1 MEKILIVEDDEGISD
16 FVNLEL
22 EHEGFKTFVAADG
35 RKALELFES
44 EKPDLVL
51 LDVMLPEL
59 SGLEVLRRIRKT
71 SRVPVIMVTARG
83 ETYDKVNGLDA
94 GADDYL
100 PKPFEIEELLARMRS
115 VLRRSSSVNAEAKI
129 YKIRGLEM
137 NTESMKVTLKIGIA
151 GIGKENA
158 LSENGTDGTDLA
170 CGTDGTKS
178 SEIKSAERTLDFSKT
193 EYLMLKFLMENKN
206 KVLSRA
212 QIIDEIWGKN
222 HFIDV
227 NTVDVYIGYLRQKI
241 DQATGETY
249 IKTVRGSGY
258 MMIDG
263 E

>member
-22 EHEGFKTFVAADG
+22 EHEGFKVFVAADG

-100 PKPFEIEELLARMRS
+100 PKPFEIEELLARMRA
-115 VLRRSSSVNAEAKI
+115 VLRRSSVNAEAKI

-137 NTESMKVTLKIGIA
+137 NTESMKVTLKIGTA
-151 GIGKENA
+151 GNGKENA
-158 LSENGTDGTDLA
+158 LSERGTDVTD
-170 CGTDGTKS
+170 GTDGTKS

-206 KVLSRA
+206 KVLSRD

-258 MMIDG
+258 MMIDD